1 MYMNQKENLK
11 KSTDLKVELN
21 IPLTQTEKLFKNIF
35 KNEEDIQI
43 ELLKRKLKEQ
53 D

>member
-1 MYMNQKENLK
+1 MNQKENFEKETELK
-11 KSTDLKVELN
+11 IELN

-43 ELLKRKLKEQ
+43 ELLKRKLKEA